1 MPYIKEDIRK
11 ELDICIDK
19 MITCLGI
26 PKSTNGNM
34 TNEDFSSILGDIN
47 YSFSRIIASLMGRE
61 SYAKIAMITGVLEN
75 IKQEFYRRIASPYE
89 DTKIREYGDIKEYS
103 NINKRYFW
111 QPERCIRYYNYL
123 IGKDYVKRYRKN
135 AKRNPTTR

>member
-103 NINKRYFW
+103 NINKRYF
-111 QPERCIRYYNYL
+111 
-123 IGKDYVKRYRKN
+123 
-135 AKRNPTTR
+135 